1 MITFLKK
8 KEFGDNEA
16 NKKEASIVVDL
27 KVLIIDNDETIRK
40 KIINHLSKKNYL
52 VLQAANGSTAIDL
65 VEKNQ
70 INLVLI
76 ELAMPDISGVAL
88 IEKINEISPST
99 EFILITKNL
108 PHKDMLYLAELNLKF
123 AYLEKPVDFKKLN
136 ASIEKINKSK
146 EEFFEM
152 QSTLNDMFKSYNQL
166 EFLMTIL
173 FNDYESSTETL
184 GKALEDLSLDKLTK
198 QQTKKI
204 NTIKQVFYG
213 NNRLITSY
221 NNLRSAS
228 DISHNEFSKQ
238 DIVVIMQQILDDMK
252 LNNICDIKLPNDFR
266 PGEFF
271 VKGTSDGIKV
281 LFYEIL
287 KSLTIPET
295 KLCKSLV
302 IEIKKTDENLPNAI
316 EIGIK
321 TILHKIKDVYQD
333 SMLDP
338 STYQYGFTY
347 FVVRNL
353 VEIFDGKLLLSDAK
367 KGGLTETTMV
377 IVIPQY

>member
-1 MITFLKK
+1 LA
-8 KEFGDNEA
+8 E
-16 NKKEASIVVDL
+16 L
-27 KVLIIDNDETIRK
+27 KVLIIDSDETIRK
-40 KIINHLSKKNYL
+40 KIIDHLSKQDCIM
-52 VLQAANGSTAIDL
+52 LQARNGSTAIDL
-65 VEKNQ
+65 IKKNQ
-70 INLVLI
+70 VNLVLI
-76 ELAMPDISGVAL
+76 EIAMRDISGVAL

-99 EFILITKNL
+99 EFIIITENLSTKNI
-108 PHKDMLYLAELNLKF
+108 LYLAELNLKF
-123 AYLEKPVDFKKLN
+123 AYLKKPVDFKKLDT
-136 ASIEKINKSK
+136 SIKKINKRK
-146 EEFFEM
+146 KEFFEM
-152 QSTLNDMFKSYNQL
+152 QSTLNDMFESYNQL
-166 EFLMTIL
+166 EFLLTIL

-198 QQTKKI
+198 EQTKKI

-221 NNLRSAS
+221 NNLRSVS
-228 DISHNEFSKQ
+228 DISQNEFSKQ
-238 DIVVIMQQILDDMK
+238 DIVVIMQKILDEMK
-252 LNNICDIKLPNDFR
+252 LNNNCEIKLPNGFK

-271 VKGTSDGIKV
+271 VNGTSDGIKV

-295 KLCKSLV
+295 NLCKSLA
-302 IEIKKTDENLPNAI
+302 IEIIKTDENLPNAI

-321 TILHKIKDVYQD
+321 TILHKIEDVYQD

-353 VEIFDGKLLLSDAK
+353 VEIFDGKLLLSDTK
-367 KGGLTETTMV
+367 KEGLTETTMV
-377 IVIPQY
+377 VAIPQY